1 MHTLSAYVSTIL
13 LILLTFRFRL
23 ITELNLQASTG
34 LKPNMNMIMR
44 YGMRLFILVFAVMLS
59 ACASSGQELSKEK
72 PKDDPYADSTLNS
85 IKASQ
90 KVQTD
95 RQIYKRGY

>member
-1 MHTLSAYVSTIL
+1 MIL
-13 LILLTFRFRL
+13 LILLTFRL
-23 ITELNLQASTG
+23 SLVTDLNLQASTG
-34 LKPNMNMIMR
+34 LKPNINMIMR
-44 YGMRLFILVFAVMLS
+44 YNMRLFILVFAVMLS
-59 ACASSGQELSKEK
+59 ACASSGQDFSKEK

-90 KVQTD
+90 KVQID